1 MMKKEFSF
9 QWHITDFCNLRCAH
23 CYQDRFDRERDLS
36 IDDWSRIIHD
46 IISTLESR
54 NYAGLLINITGGEPF
69 ISPLFHPILK
79 ILEHYDFV
87 KEVNIITNG
96 LNIADHSKTL
106 KNYKKIGHFKISLEG
121 GNEETN
127 DFIRGKGNFQKVIS
141 NLEKLKREF
150 FLMFTLTK
158 LNFLELDDM
167 FVLAQSLDAK
177 GIILERFVPLG
188 MGRNIISCVLDHS
201 DWQDVLIKIADR
213 AECDPEELIPYKAF
227 SIDFKENRILGALCN
242 LGDEAMALMPNAEVY
257 PCRRLP
263 IILGNLK
270 SDDFSEILTRL
281 KIFHEQFHK
290 ESLMGCCRYCPEPL
304 CIGCRALAYSLENNL
319 FAEDSQCFMRKTL

>member
-1 MMKKEFSF
+1 ME
-9 QWHITDFCNLRCAH
+9 
-23 CYQDRFDRERDLS
+23 
-36 IDDWSRIIHD
+36 DWSRIIHD